1 MKIAKKYFLIAFTF
15 VLAVTLTACN
25 LKSTSNPET
34 IFNKTIENTKKIK
47 SGESSTTSIAEMV
60 TDNSTPKSETKIVTT
75 FTTEPAVYKISGTVS
90 SDNVSD
96 NNYKDDIYLKDDTA
110 YVKKSTSSD
119 WTKSSNPTV
128 TSQYDYIKDNIF
140 PQKVLEAYKNNAK
153 DFKVT
158 EENGNYVLTYSG
170 TDNSK
175 FKEIITAVLNSTRN
189 ADDQEDLYKDID
201 PKELQIK
208 YVATK
213 DFTPVRSETKF
224 SFSANNLTFIG
235 TINTDYSKINSINE
249 VSLPDETKNAV
260 EVTG

>member
-34 IFNKTIENTKKIK
+34 ILNKTIENTKKIK
-47 SGESSTTSIAEMV
+47 SGESSTTTIAEMV
-60 TDNSTPKSETKIVTT
+60 TDNSTPKSETKIVST
-75 FTTEPAVYKISGTVS
+75 FTTDPEVYKISGTVS

-96 NNYKDDIYLKDDTA
+96 KNYKEEIYLKDNTA

-119 WTKSSNPTV
+119 WTKSSNSTV
-128 TSQYDYIKDNIF
+128 TSQYDHLKENIF
-140 PQKVLEAYKNNAK
+140 PQKVLEAYKKNAQ
-153 DFKVT
+153 DFKVS

-170 TDNSK
+170 TDKEK
-175 FKEIITAVLNSTRN
+175 FKEIIISILNSSKN
-189 ADDQEDLYKDID
+189 SDDQNDTYNDID

-208 YVATK
+208 YVVTK
-213 DFTPVRSETKF
+213 DFTPVSSESKF

-235 TINTDYSKINSINE
+235 TINTTYSKINAVNE
-249 VSLPDETKNAV
+249 VNLPDETKNAV